1 MFALFEQF
9 TNFLW
14 GMPLIIVTVITGVYL
29 TFRSGFFQ
37 FRHFGHIV
45 KSLFSK
51 ERRGGEGDGNS
62 KKALTPFQAIS
73 IAIGGTVGVS
83 NMSGVATAIATGG
96 PGALFWLWIAA
107 FLGMIIKMTEV
118 TLAVYYREKQPDGTF
133 RGGPTYYMQ
142 KGLGEEKG
150 FGFWKVFAVIFG
162 GCIFM
167 TWFITLQNYTVS
179 EAVGG
184 TFNLPYIVPS
194 ILYVIGIY
202 IIIIGGI
209 KKVGV
214 VASYLTPIMC
224 SFYVIGCLI
233 ILIVNADQLPNT
245 FAMIFKGAFT
255 MQSASGAFMG
265 AAVAY
270 TMRLGFARSVYSNE
284 AGWGT
289 SPMVHA
295 SANTDHPVKQGL
307 LGAFEV
313 FMDTIVV
320 CTLTGL
326 VVIST
331 GFWNS
336 GLEGATLTLTAF
348 ESVMGSAARILICL
362 SIFLFGLTTSTGW
375 FTYYQVI
382 LDHCLKGKETF
393 KAIASKIFLIGT
405 PLWGFAVTLAN
416 VYAGGTPSQLWVIAD
431 FTTAFPTF
439 FNIVTLFL
447 LSGTFVTLLKD
458 YKARYLGEGVVNEKL
473 PLFYENKVK
482 SEKKDA

>member
-1 MFALFEQF
+1 MFALFENL

-14 GMPLIIVTVITGVYL
+14 GTPLIAVTLITGIYL
-29 TFRSGFFQ
+29 TLRSGFFQ
-37 FRHFGHIV
+37 FRHFGHII

-51 ERRGGEGDGNS
+51 DRRTGGGEGDE

-73 IAIGGTVGVS
+73 VAIGGTVGVS

-96 PGALFWLWIAA
+96 PGALFWLWVAA
-107 FLGMIIKMTEV
+107 LMGMIIKMAEV
-118 TLAVYYREKQPDGTF
+118 TLAVYYRENQPDGTF

-142 KGLGEEKG
+142 NGLGKEKG
-150 FGFWKVFAVIFG
+150 YKFWKIFAVIFG
-162 GCIFM
+162 LCIFM

-179 EAVGG
+179 EAIGG
-184 TFNLPYIVPS
+184 TFDIPYIIPS
-194 ILYVIGIY
+194 IVYVLGIY
-202 IIIIGGI
+202 LVIIGGI

-214 VASYLTPIMC
+214 IASYVTPVMC
-224 SFYVIGCLI
+224 AFYIIGSLI
-233 ILIVNADQLPNT
+233 ILAVNWDNIPNT

-255 MQSASGAFMG
+255 AQSAAGGFLGAS
-265 AAVAY
+265 VAY

-307 LGAFEV
+307 MGAFEV
-313 FMDTIVV
+313 FVDTIII

-326 VVIST
+326 VVIAT
-331 GFWNS
+331 GYWNS

-348 ESVMGSAARILICL
+348 ESVMGSAARIMVAL

-382 LDHCLKGKETF
+382 LDHWLGGNQKVNN
-393 KAIASKIFLIGT
+393 IASKIFIIGT
-405 PLWGFAVTLAN
+405 PLWGFLVTLLT
-416 VYAGGTPSQLWVIAD
+416 VYGNGTPSQLWVIAD
-431 FTTAFPTF
+431 FTTVFPTF
-439 FNIVTLFL
+439 FNIITLFL
-447 LSGTFVTLLKD
+447 LSGTFITLLKD
-458 YKARYLGEGVVNEKL
+458 YRARYLGEGKLNENTA
-473 PLFYENKVK
+473 LFYEEAVKRNGNK
-482 SEKKDA
+482 